1 MGYRA
6 PSCTKANCIGQQSSA
21 NDPRTIHCASAT
33 QFTVRINVQARIVE
47 DEVANE
53 RRDCEG
59 YGKKAAVEGL
69 HDLHLRAEQAGK
81 IKIQ

>member
-1 MGYRA
+1 M
-6 PSCTKANCIGQQSSA
+6 
-21 NDPRTIHCASAT
+21 
-33 QFTVRINVQARIVE
+33 NVQAGIVE
-47 DEVANE
+47 DEIANE

-69 HDLHLRAEQAGK
+69 HDLHLRTEQAGK